1 MWRRPRRRSSSLSH
15 GRVALIGSA
24 ERAASTTA
32 RSLSTQLGATRS
44 AYDAMRMSDS
54 TKAPS
59 IAGDRYL
66 LLADISGYTAFMASV
81 ESAHGVDF
89 SAGIPAGYGVLGELL
104 DGVIEGVQPDFE
116 VIKLEGDAVFAI
128 APAASLDGRGADVLD
143 RLEAL
148 YEAFRARREQQAR
161 SARDHICS
169 ACPVVANLDLKMVLH
184 RGQAV
189 RQTVGSRT
197 DLLGPAVNV
206 VHRLL
211 KNSIQARLGYRPYL
225 FLTDA
230 AAASLLLAESGV
242 AHRED
247 YPDVGSISGR
257 VVPLGGGR
265 TRGFTLVPQH
275 LGQSRS

>member
-1 MWRRPRRRSSSLSH
+1 
-15 GRVALIGSA
+15 
-24 ERAASTTA
+24 
-32 RSLSTQLGATRS
+32 
-44 AYDAMRMSDS
+44 MRMSDS

-81 ESAHGVDF
+81 ERAHGVDF
-89 SAGIPAGYGVLGELL
+89 SAGIPAGFAVLGELL
-104 DGVIEGVQPDFE
+104 DAVVEGVQPDFT

-143 RLEAL
+143 RLQAL
-148 YEAFRARREQQAR
+148 YEAFRDRREQQVR
-161 SARDHICS
+161 SARDHICT

-225 FLTDA
+225 FLTDS

-247 YPDVGSISGR
+247 YPDIGPICGR
-257 VVPLGGGR
+257 VVPLGAGTALEQLAGAADVSDRLSAGVSIGR
-265 TRGFTLVPQH
+265 SEGSVDPVMAAE
-275 LGQSRS
+275 RSTAFPSAARSKRRPGN